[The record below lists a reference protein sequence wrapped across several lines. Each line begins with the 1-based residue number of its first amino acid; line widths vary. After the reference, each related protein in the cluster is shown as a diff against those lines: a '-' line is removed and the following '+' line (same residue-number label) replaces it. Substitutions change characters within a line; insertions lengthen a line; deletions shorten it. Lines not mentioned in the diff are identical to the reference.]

1 MDAAI
6 TATTPTLART
16 NLVVIAGNG
25 AKTREKLS
33 VLVPWQKPPGEYQ
46 SAHDL
51 QVVELIL
58 DGGEVLIDGL
68 YSSLWKA

>member
-6 TATTPTLART
+6 TAATPTLART
-16 NLVVIAGNG
+16 NLVLIAGNG
-25 AKTREKLS
+25 AKTRKKLS
-33 VLVPWQKPPGEYQ
+33 VLVPWEQAPSEYK

-58 DGGEVLIDGL
+58 DGGEALIDGL

>member
-6 TATTPTLART
+6 TAATPTLART
-16 NLVVIAGNG
+16 NLVVIAGNA
-25 AKTREKLS
+25 AKKREKLS
-33 VLVPWQKPPGEYQ
+33 VLVPWEQPPAEYQ
-46 SAHDL
+46 SGHDL

-58 DGGEVLIDGL
+58 EGGEALIDGL